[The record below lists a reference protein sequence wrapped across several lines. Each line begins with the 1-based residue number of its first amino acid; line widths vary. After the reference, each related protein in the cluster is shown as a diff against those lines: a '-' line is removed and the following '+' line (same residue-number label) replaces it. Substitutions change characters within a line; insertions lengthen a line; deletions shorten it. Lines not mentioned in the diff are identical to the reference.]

1 MNYSSSKWNNAYS
14 VNLYERYAL
23 VGILSFKPFSPDVQ
37 MKVKLAAID
46 IEFN

>member
-14 VNLYERYAL
+14 VNLYERYTL
-23 VGILSFKPFSPDVQ
+23 LGFKPFSPDVQ
-37 MKVKLAAID
+37 MKVKLVAID